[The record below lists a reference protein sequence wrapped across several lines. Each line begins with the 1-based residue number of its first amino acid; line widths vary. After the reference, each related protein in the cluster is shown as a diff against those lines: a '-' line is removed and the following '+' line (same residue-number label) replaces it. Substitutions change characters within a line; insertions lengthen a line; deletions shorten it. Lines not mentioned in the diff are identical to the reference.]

1 MTFVS
6 STYQHWVEDLNEV
19 DLDEVYRTSYE
30 SYDAWDKRYFDYV
43 KEVRDKLRG
52 RLHTRD
58 IRFATKHKQIL
69 DDDNKTTHRNINYWV
84 YEQGDLM
91 PMGFLSSQNKT
102 INQGYADQKTYQVF
116 GVTSPHVNNKKD
128 SSETIHSKSKAT
140 AVKKALG
147 VLHNRTLGE
156 IAEMHTYELEA
167 AIKNKRGE
175 LDSSLDDLIKAVS
188 GAGFGKPF
196 LRSNAFAAM
205 TNPVVFEVLK
215 QNAPDVADTITQI
228 YDVQNTIEGFE
239 DLHDPSRVVF
249 VHCKENDATVIWPDK
264 IHHIADYDHKKTA
277 LVRCFRVGEFP
288 ELEQNINSLSIMDV
302 NDAVLDV
309 GMKVR
314 DNLYFVVISQ
324 VPAL

>member
-1 MTFVS
+1 MAFIS
-6 STYQHWVEDLNEV
+6 STYQHWVENLHEV

-58 IRFATKHKQIL
+58 IRFATYKPV
-69 DDDNKTTHRNINYWV
+69 NIHGHPNYWV

-156 IAEMHTYELEA
+156 IAEMYTYEFKT
-167 AIKNKRGE
+167 AIQNKKIE
-175 LDSSLDDLIKAVS
+175 LDSDLDNLIKAVS

-196 LRSNAFAAM
+196 LHSNAFAAM
-205 TNPVVFEVLK
+205 TNPVVFEALK

-228 YDVQNTIEGFE
+228 YDAQNTIESFK
-239 DLHDPSRVVF
+239 DTHDSSKVVF
-249 VHCKENDATVIWPDK
+249 VHCKENDATVIWSDRLS
-264 IHHIADYDHKKTA
+264 DYDHKEAA

-288 ELEQNINSLSIMDV
+288 ELEQRINSLSIMDV

>member
-1 MTFVS
+1 MAFIS
-6 STYQHWVEDLNEV
+6 STYQHWVEDLHEV

-58 IRFATKHKQIL
+58 IRFATYKPVTIHG
-69 DDDNKTTHRNINYWV
+69 HPNYWV

-156 IAEMHTYELEA
+156 IAEMYTYEFKN
-167 AIKNKRGE
+167 AIQNKKTE
-175 LDSSLDDLIKAVS
+175 LDSDLDDLIKAVS

-228 YDVQNTIEGFE
+228 YDAQNTIEGFK
-239 DLHDPSRVVF
+239 DTHDSSKVVF
-249 VHCKENDATVIWPDK
+249 VHCKENDATVIWSNR
-264 IHHIADYDHKKTA
+264 IADYDHKETA

-288 ELEQNINSLSIMDV
+288 ELEQSINSLSIMDV

-324 VPAL
+324 APAL

>member
-6 STYQHWVEDLNEV
+6 STYQEWVEDLHEV

-30 SYDAWDKRYFDYV
+30 SYDAWDRNYFDYV
-43 KEVRDKLRG
+43 KQVRDKLRG

-58 IRFATKHKQIL
+58 IRFATYKPIDHG
-69 DDDNKTTHRNINYWV
+69 HPHYWV

-91 PMGFLSSQNKT
+91 PMGFLSTGSKT
-102 INQGYADQKTYQVF
+102 INKGYADQKTYQVF

-156 IAEMHTYELEA
+156 IAEMHTYEFKT
-167 AIKNKRGE
+167 AIQNKKRE
-175 LDSSLDDLIKAVS
+175 LDSDLDDLIKAVS

-205 TNPVVFEVLK
+205 TNPVVFEALK
-215 QNAPDVADTITQI
+215 QNAPDVADTIT
-228 YDVQNTIEGFE
+228 
-239 DLHDPSRVVF
+239 H
-249 VHCKENDATVIWPDK
+249 
-264 IHHIADYDHKKTA
+264 
-277 LVRCFRVGEFP
+277 
-288 ELEQNINSLSIMDV
+288 
-302 NDAVLDV
+302 
-309 GMKVR
+309 
-314 DNLYFVVISQ
+314 
-324 VPAL
+324 PAGV

>member
-1 MTFVS
+1 MAFIS

-58 IRFATKHKQIL
+58 IRFAI
-69 DDDNKTTHRNINYWV
+69 NPRTHTPQANRHQRYWV

-156 IAEMHTYELEA
+156 IAEMYTYEFRT
-167 AIKNKRGE
+167 AINNKKGE
-175 LDSSLDDLIKAVS
+175 LDSDLEGLIKSVCKVS
-188 GAGFGKPF
+188 DSKFF
-196 LRSNAFAAM
+196 LQSNAFTAM
-205 TNPVVFEVLK
+205 TNPVVFEALK

-228 YDVQNTIEGFE
+228 YDAQNTIESFK
-239 DLHDPSRVVF
+239 DTHDSSKVVF
-249 VHCKENDATVIWPDK
+249 VHCKENDATVIWSNR
-264 IHHIADYDHKKTA
+264 IADYDHKETA

-288 ELEQNINSLSIMDV
+288 ELEQSINSLSIMDV

>member
-1 MTFVS
+1 MAFIS
-6 STYQHWVEDLNEV
+6 STYQHWVEDLHEV

-58 IRFATKHKQIL
+58 IRFATYKPVTIHG
-69 DDDNKTTHRNINYWV
+69 HPNYWV

-116 GVTSPHVNNKKD
+116 GVTSPHVNNRKD

-156 IAEMHTYELEA
+156 IAEMYTYEFKN
-167 AIKNKRGE
+167 AIQNKKTE
-175 LDSSLDDLIKAVS
+175 LDSDLDDLIKAVS

-228 YDVQNTIEGFE
+228 YDAQNTIEGFK
-239 DLHDPSRVVF
+239 DTHDSSKVVF
-249 VHCKENDATVIWPDK
+249 VHCKENDATVIWSNR
-264 IHHIADYDHKKTA
+264 IADYDHKETA

-288 ELEQNINSLSIMDV
+288 ELEQSINSLSIMDV

-324 VPAL
+324 APAL

>member
-1 MTFVS
+1 MAFIS

-58 IRFATKHKQIL
+58 IRFATYKPITIHG
-69 DDDNKTTHRNINYWV
+69 HPNYWV

-156 IAEMHTYELEA
+156 IAEMYTYEFRT
-167 AIKNKRGE
+167 AIENKKRE

-215 QNAPDVADTITQI
+215 QNTPGVADTITQI
-228 YDVQNTIEGFE
+228 YAAQNTIENFT
-239 DLHDPSRVVF
+239 DMHDSSKVVF
-249 VHCKENDATVIWPDK
+249 VHCKENDATVIWADRLY
-264 IHHIADYDHKKTA
+264 DYDHKETA

-288 ELEQNINSLSIMDV
+288 ELEQSINSLSIMDV

>member
-1 MTFVS
+1 MAFIS
-6 STYQHWVEDLNEV
+6 STYQHWVEDLHEV

-58 IRFATKHKQIL
+58 IRFATYKPVTIHG
-69 DDDNKTTHRNINYWV
+69 HPNYWV

-156 IAEMHTYELEA
+156 IAEMYTYEFKT
-167 AIKNKRGE
+167 AIENKKRE
-175 LDSSLDDLIKAVS
+175 LDSDLDDLIKAVS

-205 TNPVVFEVLK
+205 TNPAVFEVLK
-215 QNAPDVADTITQI
+215 QNTPDVADTITQI
-228 YDVQNTIEGFE
+228 YDTQNTIESFK
-239 DLHDPSRVVF
+239 DTHDSSKVVF
-249 VHCKENDATVIWPDK
+249 VHCKENDATVIWSDRLS
-264 IHHIADYDHKKTA
+264 DYDHKEAA

-288 ELEQNINSLSIMDV
+288 ELEQRINSLSIMDV

>member
-1 MTFVS
+1 MAFIS
-6 STYQHWVEDLNEV
+6 STYQHWVEDLHEV

-58 IRFATKHKQIL
+58 IRFATYKPVTIHG
-69 DDDNKTTHRNINYWV
+69 HPNYWV

-156 IAEMHTYELEA
+156 IAEMYTYEFKN
-167 AIKNKRGE
+167 AIQNKKTE
-175 LDSSLDDLIKAVS
+175 LDSDLDDLIKAVS

-228 YDVQNTIEGFE
+228 YDAQNTIEGFK
-239 DLHDPSRVVF
+239 DTHDSSKVVF
-249 VHCKENDATVIWPDK
+249 VHCKENDATVIW
-264 IHHIADYDHKKTA
+264 ANRLYDYDHKETA

-288 ELEQNINSLSIMDV
+288 ELEQSINSLSIMDV

-324 VPAL
+324 APAL

>member
-1 MTFVS
+1 MAFIS
-6 STYQHWVEDLNEV
+6 STYQHWVEDLHEV

-30 SYDAWDKRYFDYV
+30 SYDAWDRNYFDYV

-58 IRFATKHKQIL
+58 IRFATYKPVTIHG
-69 DDDNKTTHRNINYWV
+69 HPNYWV

-91 PMGFLSSQNKT
+91 PMGFLSTQNKT
-102 INQGYADQKTYQVF
+102 INKGYADQKTYQVF

-156 IAEMHTYELEA
+156 IAEMHTYEFRT
-167 AIKNKRGE
+167 AIENKKRE
-175 LDSSLDDLIKAVS
+175 LNRDLDNLITAVS

-215 QNAPDVADTITQI
+215 QNTPDVADTITQI
-228 YDVQNTIEGFE
+228 YDAQNIIENFT
-239 DLHDPSRVVF
+239 DMHDSSKVVF
-249 VHCKENDATVIWPDK
+249 VHCKENDATVIWSDRLS
-264 IHHIADYDHKKTA
+264 DYDHKEAA

-288 ELEQNINSLSIMDV
+288 ELEQRINSLSIMDV